1 MDKFFVLGI
10 VPGTNIQITF
20 QLWLQIVAVF
30 LGYLII
36 CIMAISIYRF
46 FRYTNELFIPVPI
59 RVQIHATQLHQRVR

>member
-30 LGYLII
+30 LGYII
-36 CIMAISIYRF
+36 VCIIVVSVYRF
-46 FRYTNELFIPVPI
+46 FKYTNQLLVPVPV
-59 RVQIHATQLHQRVR
+59 RAQMHATQLHQRVR

>member
-30 LGYLII
+30 LGYII
-36 CIMAISIYRF
+36 LCIVTVSVYRF
-46 FRYTNELFIPVPI
+46 FKYTNQLLIPVPV
-59 RVQIHATQLHQRVR
+59 RTRMHATQLHQRVR

>member
-46 FRYTNELFIPVPI
+46 FRYTNELLIPVPI
-59 RVQIHATQLHQRVR
+59 RVQIHANQLHQRVR